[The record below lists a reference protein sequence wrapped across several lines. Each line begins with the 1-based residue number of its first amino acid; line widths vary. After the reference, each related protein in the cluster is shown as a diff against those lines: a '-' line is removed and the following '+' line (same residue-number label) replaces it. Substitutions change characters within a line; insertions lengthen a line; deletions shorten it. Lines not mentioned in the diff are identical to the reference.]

1 MTPILGI
8 MASAISGNLWAPGK
22 DYDSIATVTVG
33 TAVSSITFSSIPQT
47 YRHLQIRLFCNAGSN
62 DILYQ
67 FNGDTAAN
75 YTRHFLYG
83 TGAAA
88 AAGATLSA
96 TSGSIGYTAPTAN
109 TNIFGG
115 AIFDVLD
122 YANTSKNTTTRSLGG
137 FDANGSGFS
146 ILYSGLWL
154 NTAAVSSIVL
164 LPLAGNFNQYTQAAL
179 YGVK

>member
-1 MTPILGI
+1 MLNSIVGLLGNG
-8 MASAISGNLWAPGK
+8 AVAG
-22 DYDSIATVTVG
+22 DYQSIATTTVG
-33 TAVSSITFSSIPQT
+33 AGGASSITFSSIPATFQ
-47 YRHLQIRLFCNAGSN
+47 HLQIRLFCNAGSN

-67 FNGDTAAN
+67 FNGDTGTN
-75 YTRHFLYG
+75 YVRHFLYG
-83 TGAAA
+83 TGSSV
-88 AAGATLSA
+88 AAGSTLTA

-146 ILYSGLWL
+146 IMYSGLWL

-179 YGVK
+179 YGIKG